1 MMRKTHEKAGI
12 CTIALVP
19 EIHQWNSGARL
30 DDKALH
36 VGTAVTFQDPKWVIS
51 SHFVV
56 QITPSVDLPEKNPA

>member
-19 EIHQWNSGARL
+19 EIHQWNSGARI
-30 DDKALH
+30 DDKALR
-36 VGTAVTFQDPKWVIS
+36 VGTVVTFQDPKWVIS

-56 QITPSVDLPEKNPA
+56 QTTPSADLAEKYP